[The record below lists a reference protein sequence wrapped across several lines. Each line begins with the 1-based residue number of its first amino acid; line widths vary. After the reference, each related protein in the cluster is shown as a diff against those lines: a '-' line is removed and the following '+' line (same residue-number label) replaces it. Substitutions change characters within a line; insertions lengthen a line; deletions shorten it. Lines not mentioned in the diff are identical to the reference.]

1 MSGGFSSEV
10 SASGGEDS
18 SMRSNM
24 ETYPRAVVEQAM
36 KMPEVILRAMAKK
49 ISWWQAAEILGI
61 SYRQMRRWQECYQ

>member
-1 MSGGFSSEV
+1 
-10 SASGGEDS
+10 
-18 SMRSNM
+18 MRSNM